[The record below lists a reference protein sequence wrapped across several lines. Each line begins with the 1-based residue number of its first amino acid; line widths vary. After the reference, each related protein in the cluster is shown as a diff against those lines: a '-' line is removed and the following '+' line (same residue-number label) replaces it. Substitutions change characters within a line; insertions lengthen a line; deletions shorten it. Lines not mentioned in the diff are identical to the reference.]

1 MTKRQKDVLALIKST
16 PLSDKKKQVAKY
28 IVDNYIEAAFLT
40 AAELARRA
48 SVSEPTVI
56 RLATDLGFT
65 GFPEMRNALQDKV
78 QSKLT
83 TLSRLK
89 KGSRRFKSSRNP
101 AIQSMVTDMKNLENT
116 LHNLNVRTLN
126 RVVNRLVQADKVI
139 ILGYKMSSCLAQFLQ
154 MALKKS
160 IDNTV
165 AVTANMGQFQE
176 ELVFTTE
183 SSVVIAIS
191 FPRYTTAIVRDFRM
205 AKQKGVTT
213 IAITDSELSPLVEY
227 ATDYLLAKCDFVSYV
242 DSFAAA
248 MSLLCAIATAV
259 SIKLED
265 ETLPRLEELEKMWE
279 ENEVFF

>member
-28 IVDNYIEAAFLT
+28 IVDNYVEAAFLT
-40 AAELARRA
+40 AAELARRS

-56 RLATDLGFT
+56 RLAVDLGYA
-65 GFPEMRNALQDKV
+65 GFPEMRSTLQDKV
-78 QSKLT
+78 QGKFT

-89 KGSRRFKSSRNP
+89 GSHRFKASKNP
-101 AIQSMVTDMKNLENT
+101 AVQSLVTDMKNLENT
-116 LHNLNVRTLN
+116 LHNINARTLN
-126 RVVNRLVQADKVI
+126 RVVNRIAQADKVI
-139 ILGYKMSSCLAQFLQ
+139 ILGYKMSSCLAQFFQ

-165 AVTANMGQFQE
+165 AVTASTGLFQE

-191 FPRYTTAIVRDFRM
+191 FPRYTTAVVRDFRM
-205 AKQKGVTT
+205 AKQKGITT
-213 IAITDSELSPLVEY
+213 IAITDSELSPLVDH
-227 ATDYLLAKCDFVSYV
+227 ATDYLLARCDFVSYI
-242 DSFAAA
+242 DSFAAV

-259 SIKLED
+259 SIKSED
-265 ETLPRLEELEKMWE
+265 ETLPRLEELEELWE

>member
-1 MTKRQKDVLALIKST
+1 MTKRQKDVLALIKAS

-40 AAELARRA
+40 AAELARRS

-56 RLATDLGFT
+56 RLATDLGYA

-89 KGSRRFKSSRNP
+89 GSHRFKASKNP
-101 AIQSMVTDMKNLENT
+101 AVQSLVTDMKNLENT
-116 LHNLNVRTLN
+116 LHNINTRTLN
-126 RVVNRLVQADKVI
+126 RVVNRIAQADKVI
-139 ILGYKMSSCLAQFLQ
+139 ILGYKMSSCLAQFFQ

-165 AVTANMGQFQE
+165 AVTRSTGLFQE
-176 ELVFTTE
+176 ELVFATE

-191 FPRYTTAIVRDFRM
+191 FPRYTTAVVRDFRM
-205 AKQKGVTT
+205 AKQKGVAT
-213 IAITDSELSPLVEY
+213 IAITDSELSPLVDH
-227 ATDYLLAKCDFVSYV
+227 ATDSLLARCDFVSYV

-259 SIKLED
+259 SIKSED
-265 ETLPRLEELEKMWE
+265 ETLPRLEKLEELWE
-279 ENEVFF
+279 ENDVFF

>member
-1 MTKRQKDVLALIKST
+1 MVKRRKDILALIKST
-16 PLSDKKKQVAKY
+16 PLSDKKRQIAKY
-28 IVDNYIEAAFLT
+28 ILDNYTEVSFLT
-40 AAELARRA
+40 AAELARRS

-56 RLATDLGFT
+56 RLATDLGYS
-65 GFPEMRNALQDKV
+65 GFPEMKTALQDKV

-89 KGSRRFKSSRNP
+89 GSHHFKASKNP
-101 AIQSMVTDMKNLENT
+101 AIQSLVTDMKNLENT
-116 LHNLNVRTLN
+116 LHNINVRTLN
-126 RVVNRLVQADKVI
+126 RVVNRIVQADKVI
-139 ILGYKMSSCLAQFLQ
+139 ILGYRMSSCLAQFFQ

-165 AVTANMGQFQE
+165 AVTTSMGQFQE

-183 SSVVIAIS
+183 RSVVIAIS
-191 FPRYTTAIVRDFRM
+191 FPRYTTAVVRNFRM

-213 IAITDSELSPLVEY
+213 VAITDSELSPLINY
-227 ATDYLLAKCDFVSYV
+227 ATDYLLARCDFVSYI
-242 DSFAAA
+242 DSFAAV

-259 SIKLED
+259 SIKSED
-265 ETLPRLEELEKMWE
+265 ETLPRLEELEELWR